1 MWLQSPHPLQLS
13 PEQFIGSE
21 EHLEGRY
28 GNAQPVLLPETIP
41 VLQASVS
48 VGGSLLT
55 SPGPIDSGKVLR
67 RSHFS

>member
-13 PEQFIGSE
+13 PERFIGSK
-21 EHLEGRY
+21 EHLEGCY
-28 GNAQPVLLPETIP
+28 GNAQPVLLPETTP

-48 VGGSLLT
+48 VVGSLLT
-55 SPGPIDSGKVLR
+55 SPGPLGSGKVLR